1 MLETVT
7 QEQIEKSFPDV
18 VKNASKEIRERME
31 ASFKLLEKSKT
42 SNISRAKRYYDRKL
56 KKCEYK
62 IGDLVLCNHPKVK
75 KGMARGLAPKYH
87 GPFVV
92 VGKHINKCNY
102 LIKSTDTNRARA
114 KVVHVTNLK
123 TYYKRG
129 EEPDKIAQSSTEI
142 EQTQPTSRPYKK
154 NPNNP
159 RWKAKDPQDVN
170 ESESSSSES
179 GEESEP
185 GKSYDADASIIN
197 ELKEN
202 DKVKVKRGRPKGSR
216 NKPKETKA
224 PIVEER
230 EAIVTKSGR
239 KVIPQLKKI

>member
-18 VKNASKEIRERME
+18 VKKASKEIREPME

-42 SNISRAKRYYDRKL
+42 SNMSRAKRYYDRKL

-92 VGKHINKCNY
+92 VGKHTNKCNY

-114 KVVHVTNLK
+114 KVVHVSNLK

-129 EEPDKIAQSSTEI
+129 EEPDKVAQSSTEI
-142 EQTQPTSRPYKK
+142 EQTQPAKRPYKK

-159 RWKAKDPQDVN
+159 RWKAKDQENVN
-170 ESESSSSES
+170 ESESSSSEAE
-179 GEESEP
+179 EESEP
-185 GKSYDADASIIN
+185 EKSYDADASTD

-202 DKVKVKRGRPKGSR
+202 DRVRVKRGRPKGSR
-216 NKPKETKA
+216 NKPKETRA
-224 PIVEER
+224 PSVEKR